1 MISPAD
7 KEGFIQL
14 LRERVPQIHLDE
26 ELRKFM

>member
-14 LRERVPQIHLDE
+14 LRERVPIHLDE